1 VPIAMG
7 IGGILLGGLLMLWAW
22 ARYRGFFR
30 RRLELA
36 APSALEQPPA

>member
-1 VPIAMG
+1 VPIVMG

-30 RRLELA
+30 RRLDVA
-36 APSALEQPPA
+36 SRDALYS